1 MHAYATLRWKK
12 WGSPMFDTSRYISI
26 YLDTLHIL
34 VQFGL
39 LTSNIVLRCSNV
51 RGPRPHI
58 LQSSPGQRTKRPSA
72 SSSIRWA
79 NSNRFDYLAESCTA
93 SDRFWQILTAPSV
106 CARLLWLQ
114 TMTPQTI
121 RPGLDMQTVRL
132 LILLLW
138 ISVFSLF
145 QELKN
150 CSGISR
156 GRPQPACL

>member
-1 MHAYATLRWKK
+1 MHAYARCAGKNEDLRC
-12 WGSPMFDTSRYISI
+12 SIHLDTSRYISI
-26 YLDTLHIL
+26 LCISWSNLVCWAPTLFYDVLMLEDRGLTFCSLLL
-34 VQFGL
+34 VKGPSDQVQAPSGEPTQTD
-39 LTSNIVLRCSNV
+39 LT
-51 RGPRPHI
+51 I
-58 LQSSPGQRTKRPSA
+58 LQ
-72 SSSIRWA
+72 
-79 NSNRFDYLAESCTA
+79 N
-93 SDRFWQILTAPSV
+93 LTAPSV

>member
-1 MHAYATLRWKK
+1 MRWKK

-26 YLDTLHIL
+26 LCISWSNLACWAPTLFYDVL
-34 VQFGL
+34 MLESNRGLTFCGL
-39 LTSNIVLRCSNV
+39 LLVK
-51 RGPRPHI
+51 GPSDQVQAPASGEPNQTDLTI
-58 LQSSPGQRTKRPSA
+58 LQ
-72 SSSIRWA
+72 
-79 NSNRFDYLAESCTA
+79 NLAESCTA

-121 RPGLDMQTVRL
+121 RPGLDMQTVRW

-145 QELKN
+145 QELKK
-150 CSGISR
+150 CGGISR